1 MKVYQ
6 TSEIRNV
13 ALLGGAR
20 AGKTTLAEAMA
31 FHGGVI
37 SRRGSVEDKNT
48 VSDYRDVELE
58 RQNSIYSTVM
68 YAEWKNMKINM
79 IDCPGFDDF
88 VGEAVAALRVEDA
101 AVLVLNA
108 QNGVEVGAEVQ
119 WRSIKRFNKPVIFAA
134 NQMDHEKANFDE
146 TVRQL
151 KNFFGNGVT
160 VIQYPTNAVGAAF
173 EGVIDVLHGKMLKFP
188 VNGGDPVVEE
198 IPASE
203 KDKAEELLNTL
214 IENAAEND
222 EALMEKFFE
231 EGTLTPDEIKKGLR
245 LGIISRS
252 VFPVLC
258 CSAKTDQG
266 VNALMDFIIENA
278 PAPDQMPFEKTTAG
292 KELKCSSAEPLS
304 AFVFKVN
311 VEQHIGEVAM
321 MKLYNGE
328 MPVGADVVNSANG
341 SKERISQLVC
351 VAGKIRTQVEKACA
365 GDIVGTIKMKS
376 VGTQHTLNSLKNPDD
391 VIPPTVY
398 PEPKFRTAVRAKN
411 SSDDEKLGQILND
424 IKKMDLTFLVE
435 QSKELK
441 QIIVSGQGEQH
452 LNINKWII
460 EKINKIE
467 VEFYAPKIP
476 YRETITKSAEAM
488 YRHKKQSGGS
498 GQFGEVHMLIEPY
511 FDGMPNQTKYP
522 IRDTQEY
529 PLEWGGKLVFNNCI
543 VGGAIDARF
552 MPAILK
558 GIMEKMEEGPLT
570 GSYARDIVV
579 NIYDGKMHPVDSNET
594 AFKIAGR
601 TAFREA
607 FKNAGPRILE
617 PIYDVDVFVPAENMG
632 GVMTDLQGRRG
643 IVMGMDS
650 EGTYQIIHA
659 KVPLAEMNKYSTS
672 LSSITSGR
680 ASYSMKFSEYQQVP
694 ADVQSALLKAY
705 EESQSD
711 ED

>member
-58 RQNSIYSTVM
+58 RQNSIYATAM
-68 YAEWKNMKINM
+68 YAAWKNGKINM

-88 VGEAVAALRVEDA
+88 VGEIVSALRVADT
-101 AVLVLNA
+101 AVMVLNA

-119 WRSIKRFNKPVIFAA
+119 WRSVKRFNKPVVFVA

-146 TVRQL
+146 TLRQL
-151 KNFFGNGVT
+151 KLYFGNGVT
-160 VIQYPTNAVGAAF
+160 AIQYPTNAAGSAF
-173 EGVIDVLHGKMLKFP
+173 EGVIDVLHGKMVKFP
-188 VNGGDPVVEE
+188 VNGGEPVVSD
-198 IPASE
+198 IPDSE
-203 KDKAEELLNTL
+203 KAKAEEMLNTL

-231 EGTLTPDEIKKGLR
+231 EGTLSPDEIKKGLR

-266 VNALMDFIIENA
+266 VTSLMDFIQENC
-278 PAPDQMPFEKTTAG
+278 PAPDQMPFEKTVDG
-292 KELKCSSAEPLS
+292 KELKCSSTEPLS
-304 AFVFKVN
+304 AFVFKMN
-311 VEQHIGEVAM
+311 VEPHLGEVAM
-321 MKLYNGE
+321 MKIYNGE
-328 MPVGADVVNSANG
+328 MTLGMDVVNAANG
-341 SKERISQLVC
+341 SKERISQLIC
-351 VAGKIRTQVEKACA
+351 VAGKNREQVEKACA
-365 GDIVGTIKMKS
+365 GDIVGTIKLKS
-376 VGTQHTLNSLKNPDD
+376 VFPQNTLNSAKNPDD
-391 VIPPTVY
+391 TLAPTAY

-424 IKKMDLTFLVE
+424 IKKMDQTFLVE

-441 QIIVSGQGEQH
+441 QTIISGQGEQH

-467 VEFYAPKIP
+467 IEFFAPKIP
-476 YRETITKSAEAM
+476 YRETITKPSEAM

-511 FDGMPNQTKYP
+511 YEGMPNQTKYP
-522 IRDTQEY
+522 IRDTQVY
-529 PLEWGGKLVFNNCI
+529 PLDWGGQLVFNNCI

-650 EGTYQIIHA
+650 EGAYQIIHA

-680 ASYSMKFSEYQQVP
+680 ASYGMKFAEYQQVP

>member
-20 AGKTTLAEAMA
+20 SGKTTLAEAMA

-37 SRRGSVEDKNT
+37 TRRGSVEDKNT
-48 VSDYRDVELE
+48 LSDYRDVELE
-58 RQNSIYSTVM
+58 RQNSIYSTVL
-68 YAEWKNMKINM
+68 YAEWKNGKINM

-88 VGEAVAALRVEDA
+88 VGEQVSALRVADA
-101 AVLVLNA
+101 AVMVLNA

-119 WRSIKRFNKPVIFAA
+119 WRSVKRFNKPVIFAA

-160 VIQYPTNAVGAAF
+160 VIQYPTNAVGSAF
-173 EGVIDVLHGKMLKFP
+173 EGVIDVLHSKMIKFP
-188 VNGGDPVVEE
+188 VNGGEPVVSE
-198 IPASE
+198 IPDSE
-203 KDKAEELLNTL
+203 KDKAEELLNSL

-222 EALMEKFFE
+222 ETLMEKFFE
-231 EGTLTPDEIKKGLR
+231 EGTLSPDEIKKGLR

-258 CSAKTDQG
+258 CSAKSDQG
-266 VNALMDFIIENA
+266 VNALMDFIMENA
-278 PAPDQMPFEKTTAG
+278 PAPDQMPLEKTVAG
-292 KELKCSSAEPLS
+292 KELKVSSSEPLS
-304 AFVFKVN
+304 AFVFKLN
-311 VEQHIGEVAM
+311 VEPHLGEVAM
-321 MKLYNGE
+321 MKVYNGDLA
-328 MPVGADVVNSANG
+328 VGADVVNSANG
-341 SKERISQLVC
+341 SKERISQLIC
-351 VAGKIRTQVEKACA
+351 VAGKNRTQVEKVCA
-365 GDIVGTIKMKS
+365 GDIVGTIKLKS
-376 VGTQHTLNSLKNPDD
+376 VSCQHTLNSPKNADD
-391 VIPPTVY
+391 VVVPTEY
-398 PEPKFRTAVRAKN
+398 PEPKFRTAVRARN

-441 QIIVSGQGEQH
+441 QTIVSGQGEQH

-476 YRETITKSAEAM
+476 YRETITKASEAM

-498 GQFGEVHMLIEPY
+498 GQFGEVHMLVEPY

-522 IRDTQEY
+522 IRDVQEY

-543 VGGAIDARF
+543 VGGSIDARF

-617 PIYDVDVFVPAENMG
+617 PIYDVDVYVPAENMG

-650 EGTYQIIHA
+650 EGGYQIIHA

-680 ASYSMKFSEYQQVP
+680 ASYGMKFSEYQQVP

-705 EESQSD
+705 EESQTE

>member
-48 VSDYRDVELE
+48 ISDYRDVELE

-68 YAEWKNMKINM
+68 YAEWKNTKINM

-88 VGEAVAALRVEDA
+88 VGEVVSALRVADA
-101 AVLVLNA
+101 TVLVLNA

-146 TVRQL
+146 TLRQL

-160 VIQYPTNAVGAAF
+160 VIQYPTNAVGSAF

-188 VNGGDPVVEE
+188 VNGGDPVVTE
-198 IPASE
+198 IPDSE
-203 KDKAEELLNTL
+203 KEKAEELLNTL

-231 EGTLTPDEIKKGLR
+231 EGTLSPDEIKKGLR

-266 VNALMDFIIENA
+266 VNALMDFIAENA
-278 PAPDQMPFEKTTAG
+278 PAPDQMPFEQTTQG
-292 KELKCSSAEPLS
+292 KELKCSTAEPLS
-304 AFVFKVN
+304 AFVFKLN
-311 VEQHIGEVAM
+311 VEQHLGEVAM

-328 MPVGADVVNSANG
+328 MAVGMDVVNAANG

-365 GDIVGTIKMKS
+365 GDIVGTIKLKS

-391 VIPPTVY
+391 ALVPTVY

-411 SSDDEKLGQILND
+411 SSDDEKLGQVLND

-460 EKINKIE
+460 E
-467 VEFYAPKIP
+467 
-476 YRETITKSAEAM
+476 
-488 YRHKKQSGGS
+488 
-498 GQFGEVHMLIEPY
+498 
-511 FDGMPNQTKYP
+511 
-522 IRDTQEY
+522 
-529 PLEWGGKLVFNNCI
+529 
-543 VGGAIDARF
+543 
-552 MPAILK
+552 
-558 GIMEKMEEGPLT
+558 
-570 GSYARDIVV
+570 
-579 NIYDGKMHPVDSNET
+579 
-594 AFKIAGR
+594 
-601 TAFREA
+601 
-607 FKNAGPRILE
+607 
-617 PIYDVDVFVPAENMG
+617 
-632 GVMTDLQGRRG
+632 
-643 IVMGMDS
+643 
-650 EGTYQIIHA
+650 
-659 KVPLAEMNKYSTS
+659 
-672 LSSITSGR
+672 
-680 ASYSMKFSEYQQVP
+680 
-694 ADVQSALLKAY
+694 
-705 EESQSD
+705 
-711 ED
+711 